1 MSTKYNPTEVESR
14 IYKFWEKGGYFKAK
28 DESEQQKFCIILP
41 PPNVTGHLHLG
52 HALDHTIQDVLTRW
66 KRMSGFNTLWAPGT
80 DHAGIATQ
88 SVVEKNLAKE
98 GIQRKDL
105 GREKFLEKVWEWK
118 DTYGNRIV
126 EQMKRLGDSCDWDRL
141 KFTLD
146 ESVSKAVRKVFV
158 DLYRKGY
165 IYRGERLVNWDPHLE
180 TSVSDLEV
188 EHREQKGS
196 LWHIR
201 YPVEGTD
208 SFLVIATTR
217 PETLLGDTAVAV
229 HPEDERYRDIV
240 GKNVL
245 LPLLDRKIPIIADEY
260 VDKSFG
266 SGAVKITP
274 AHDFNDYEIGQ
285 RHKLESINILNPN
298 GTLNENCGAYKGLK
312 IPDARKRV
320 VEDLTKKDL
329 LEKKETHKNVVP
341 ICQRSGSTIEPY
353 LSKQWFVSVEELAKP
368 ARSVVE
374 NGTITFEPE
383 SWTKTY
389 LHWMRNIQD
398 WCISRQLWWGHRI
411 PAWYCKDCEFISV
424 SEEDVV
430 ACEKCQSKNIVQ
442 DEDVLDTWFSSALW
456 PFSLLGWPKETKALK
471 TFYPTDVL
479 VTGHDIIFFWVARMI
494 MQGLEFMKGYVPF
507 KKVYIHGVI
516 RDSLGRKMSKS
527 MGNTLDPIEI
537 IDKVGADALRFTLLS
552 QMASGKDLKFSEKR
566 LEGYRNFMNKIW
578 NVTRFSL
585 NVLEDFK
592 DDGRLPSA
600 SDISAYD
607 QWIIYRLKGVEE
619 DVDRAFG
626 QNRFSDVAQYLYKF
640 VWYDFCDWYIECIKP
655 IVYGDGAQ
663 KEATLKVLAHT
674 LNRIM
679 RLLHPL
685 IPFITEE
692 IYSQLPIKNKAL
704 IIDSYPTVKNDKAFL
719 NLALDDKGQI
729 VESCYECDLVKDCV
743 SKIRNMKSELGI
755 SVGKKIKVRLAPQA
769 NDQIFKIETTGV
781 HIGSSSYERLKKYK
795 LQGEES
801 LERYKEL
808 VERLANLE
816 NLTIKA
822 LDGSINDSSL
832 FNCTM
837 DYATVGEIVV
847 WVIIPVVDIDQ
858 EIKRL
863 EKNFIKMEKD
873 AQVLIKR
880 LKNEDFV
887 QNAPKE
893 VIEKDKNMLEKLKMK
908 VYWLCDHFDRL
919 QPEDQEGKNKCNELE
934 DRALQLRD
942 ELRTLRI
949 V

>member
-14 IYKFWEKGGYFKAK
+14 IYEFWEKGGYFKAK
-28 DESEQQKFCIILP
+28 DESEQKKFCIILP

-52 HALDHTIQDVLTRW
+52 HALDHTIQDVLIRW
-66 KRMSGFNTLWAPGT
+66 KRMSGFNALWAPGT

-88 SVVEKNLAKE
+88 SVVEKNLAQE

-158 DLYRKGY
+158 DLYRKGD

-188 EHREQKGS
+188 EHKEQKGS

-201 YPVEGTD
+201 YPIEGTD
-208 SFLVIATTR
+208 HFLVIATTR

-229 HPEDERYRDIV
+229 HPEDERYRDVV

-274 AHDFNDYEIGQ
+274 AHDFNDYEVGQ
-285 RHKLESINILNPN
+285 RHKLEAINILNPN
-298 GTLNENCGAYKGLK
+298 GTLNENGGPYKGLK
-312 IPDARKRV
+312 VPEARKRV

-353 LSKQWFVSVEELAKP
+353 LSKQWFVSVDELAKP

-424 SEEDVV
+424 SEEDVLV
-430 ACEKCQSKNIVQ
+430 CEKCQSKNVVQ

-456 PFSLLGWPKETKALK
+456 PFSLLGWPSETKALK
-471 TFYPTDVL
+471 TFYPTNVL

-494 MQGLEFMKGYVPF
+494 MQGLEFMEDVPF

-537 IDKVGADALRFTLLS
+537 IDKYGADALRFTLLS

-592 DDGRLPSA
+592 DDGKLPS
-600 SDISAYD
+600 SSEISAYD

-619 DVDRAFG
+619 SVERAFG

-674 LNRIM
+674 LNRMM

-692 IYSQLPIKNKAL
+692 IYSQLSVKNEAL
-704 IIDSYPTVKNDKAFL
+704 IIDSYPTVKNDKEFL
-719 NLALDDKGQI
+719 NLALDENGQAKSGYREVHLMNWCI
-729 VESCYECDLVKDCV
+729 FT
-743 SKIRNMKSELGI
+743 IRNVRSELGI
-755 SVGKKIKVRLAPQA
+755 SVSKKIDMEFVVVGWGDTEISAGLSFNRPDPEDEGSIEETKNILEKYRESIQKQGHLHKC
-769 NDQIFKIETTGV
+769 KI
-781 HIGSSSYERLKKYK
+781 SSYEDGMESRFSNCCVEPVL
-795 LQGEES
+795 LSNREEFIS
-801 LERYKEL
+801 EVFIVIPLEGL
-808 VERLANLE
+808 
-816 NLTIKA
+816 
-822 LDGSINDSSL
+822 
-832 FNCTM
+832 
-837 DYATVGEIVV
+837 
-847 WVIIPVVDIDQ
+847 VDIDQ
-858 EIKRL
+858 EVQRAEKRFIPI
-863 EKNFIKMEKD
+863 EKEYQSLVGRLKNKDFTSNAPKDIIEKD
-873 AQVLIKR
+873 ETREKDLKTKIRRYYEHFERLKPEDEHIKSKLNNLIKR
-880 LKNEDFV
+880 TSTLL
-887 QNAPKE
+887 Q
-893 VIEKDKNMLEKLKMK
+893 IKD
-908 VYWLCDHFDRL
+908 
-919 QPEDQEGKNKCNELE
+919 G
-934 DRALQLRD
+934 
-942 ELRTLRI
+942 
-949 V
+949 